1 MFENMEMLLSESA
14 RRGIPAMELTLYH
27 KGRQVYHTVR
37 GVKEEDGTKLVG
49 GELYNAYSCSKL
61 ITCALALKLVEE
73 GKLHL
78 DDNLCDYLPAFS
90 DMKVKKCG
98 GIEKAEKKIK
108 IFNLFNMSAGFSYN
122 VDTEEIARGREETEG
137 RCPTVKMMDYISKTP
152 LEYEAGEG
160 WQYSLAHDVLA
171 AVVEVVSGKRFGEF
185 ANEKIFLP
193 LGMKDSTFLLPKS
206 RLDELC
212 SQYIYEK
219 KTKKFVNIGKE
230 IYKYKL
236 GSEYESGGA
245 GLISCVPHFIKFLEA
260 MRTYKL
266 LNQDIV
272 AKMKTDYLSE
282 EQRIPYSPW
291 GLNGYGYGLGVR
303 TPIGMR
309 TDYGWGGAAGA
320 IAVIDEPHEMTL
332 YYSQHVL
339 SSPASALRKDYVE
352 AAKIDLG
359 YTDADVKS
367 MWHGTASHLA

>member
-1 MFENMEMLLSESA
+1 MFENIEKLLSESA

-27 KGRQVYHTVR
+27 KGKEVYHAVR
-37 GVKEEDGTKLVG
+37 GVKEEDGTKLVS

-61 ITCALALKLVEE
+61 ITCTSALKLIEE
-73 GKLHL
+73 GKLSL
-78 DDNLCDYLPAFS
+78 DDDLCEYIPAFS
-90 DMKVKKCG
+90 DMKVKKGG
-98 GIEKAEKKIK
+98 GIEKAENKIK

-122 VDTEEIARGREETEG
+122 VETDELNRGREETEG
-137 RCPTVKMMDYISKTP
+137 RCPTVKMMEYLAKTP
-152 LEYEAGEG
+152 LEYEPGEG

-185 ANEKIFLP
+185 AKEKIFTP

-230 IYKYKL
+230 IHKYKL

-245 GLISCVPHFIKFLEA
+245 GLISCVPDFIKFLEA

-266 LNQDIV
+266 LSPDTI

-282 EQRIPYSPW
+282 GQRIPYSPW

-367 MWHGTASHLA
+367 MWHGTASTLA